1 MEWISLITTLGS
13 VVIPPLFSLVKGI
26 FGKGKTESPEE
37 TISNLATTKPEAVAP
52 YVESLSK
59 YLTAQ
64 TQFFNR
70 DVAGIPS
77 TWVVNLRACI
87 RPISVI
93 MAFIILF
100 MEIFKFAETPNSV
113 IITCQVVI
121 GNWIGTKI
129 EIHQ

>member
-1 MEWISLITTLGS
+1 MELISLITTFGS
-13 VVIPPLFSLVKGI
+13 VIIPPLFSLVKGI

-37 TISNLATTKPEAVAP
+37 TISNLATTKPDAVAP
-52 YVESLSK
+52 YVEALSK
-59 YLTAQ
+59 YLTSQ

-77 TWVVNLRACI
+77 AWVVNLRACI

-93 MAFIILF
+93 IAFVILF
-100 MEIFKFAETPNSV
+100 MQVFKFAQTPNPV
-113 IITCQVVI
+113 VITCQVVI